1 MSDRFLRRLSLRHDR
16 VVAAVGWLLSLA
28 ILPGAVMGETFD
40 VWFGTA
46 TSRNGLSQGI
56 YQARFDSESGKLSR
70 IELAAE
76 TENPGFLALHP
87 TQDMLYATGS
97 PDGSAAVS
105 AYRIAQGDRGSRLE
119 FVNSKEIGDGG
130 AAHLSTD
137 RTGKALLSAQYGGGS
152 TAVFPL
158 AGDGSIEPRA
168 QLAKHEGGSGVV
180 PRRQDAPHAHWV
192 GTSPDNRFA
201 FVPDLGMDKVV
212 IWKLDVEK
220 PEISPHGFGVCPPGS
235 GPRHMK
241 FHPDGDVIYVLNE
254 LALTVTAFRYDAE
267 AGTMTPFQTIETI
280 PEEVKSKE
288 LFNSASEI
296 VVHPSGRFVYAAN
309 RGNDTIT
316 SFEVDPSTYELTS
329 IDHVPV
335 RGGHPRNFNLDPT
348 GRWLLAA
355 GRDSHTVATFSID
368 EDSGVMTFTGD
379 IAMVPSPICI
389 VFRPVA
395 DE

>member
-1 MSDRFLRRLSLRHDR
+1 MSDRSFRNAAPRHPR
-16 VVAAVGWLLSLA
+16 IVAVGCLLLA
-28 ILPGAVMGETFD
+28 MVLSPGTSMAETFD

-46 TSRNGLSQGI
+46 TSRNGLSRGI
-56 YQARFDSESGKLSR
+56 YHARFDSESGKLSR

-76 TENPGFLALHP
+76 TESPGFLALHP
-87 TQDMLYATGS
+87 TRDVLYATGS
-97 PDGSAAVS
+97 PDGSATVS
-105 AYRIAQGDRGSRLE
+105 AFRITGGDDGSRLE
-119 FVNSKEIGDGG
+119 FMNSQEIGDGG

-137 RTGKALLSAQYGGGS
+137 RTGKVLLSAQYGGGS

-158 AGDGSIEPRA
+158 QDDGSIGPRA
-168 QLAKHEGGSGVV
+168 DLAKHKGGSGVV

-212 IWKLDVEK
+212 IWKLDVEE
-220 PEISPHGFGVCPPGS
+220 PGISPHGFGICPPGS

-241 FHPDGDVIYVLNE
+241 FHPDGEVIYVLNE

-280 PEEVKSKE
+280 SEQVKSKE
-288 LFNSASEI
+288 VANSASEI
-296 VVHPSGRFVYAAN
+296 VVHPSGRFAYSAN

-316 SFEVDPSTYELTS
+316 SFEVDPSTYELTY
-329 IDHVPV
+329 IDRVAV

-368 EDSGVMTFTGD
+368 DDSGVITFTGE

-389 VFRPVA
+389 VFRGSA
-395 DE
+395 AE